1 MSQLEVIA
9 ENFVEKYLSEND
21 HRYAEEKIPLKKS
34 FLPNIINILEI
45 IYSSGV
51 AYGILKELGA
61 DIYKKIKQEIIKKY
75 VKQNVK
81 PYILLKRGEF
91 MDIRQTIVAPKN
103 SGITVIRGEDRDTT
117 VIQAGKLRPLFTISK
132 GAILFLVDATIEYEG
147 SSIGLIKEEEAPS
160 YFTNNVI
167 FRQRNS

>member
-21 HRYAEEKIPLKKS
+21 HRYAEEEIPLKKS

-61 DIYKKIKQEIIKKY
+61 DIYKK
-75 VKQNVK
+75 
-81 PYILLKRGEF
+81 RF
-91 MDIRQTIVAPKN
+91 
-103 SGITVIRGEDRDTT
+103 S
-117 VIQAGKLRPLFTISK
+117 
-132 GAILFLVDATIEYEG
+132 
-147 SSIGLIKEEEAPS
+147 
-160 YFTNNVI
+160 
-167 FRQRNS
+167 